1 MSMAMNSIADNLVG
15 PFSELLLAVADDKLM
30 LGHRNSDWTGLAPI
44 LEEDIAFSSLSQ
56 DNVAHASSL
65 YEVVGKLLGKSADAL
80 AFGRSAS
87 AYRCASIVEV
97 PDEFNWA
104 TAMVRQFFCGH
115 FDQLRYA
122 RLAQSAYQPIAEL
135 CARLKAEQR
144 VQTEHI
150 DGWIQR
156 LGTGTGESKSR
167 LQTAIEALATM
178 APRLFEPV
186 SGESELVNASLYPSL
201 ANGASNMFD
210 AWQNRVMGRAAQA
223 RLELKIEPPD
233 ENEKG
238 GRQGVHSQY
247 FNELLDEMCEVYRL
261 EPNAAW

>member
-1 MSMAMNSIADNLVG
+1 MSMAMNSIAENLVV
-15 PFSELLLAVADDKLM
+15 PFSELLLAAADDKLM

-65 YEVVGKLLGKSADAL
+65 YEVVGELLGKGADEL
-80 AFGRSAS
+80 AFGREAS

-104 TAMVRQFFCGH
+104 TAMARQFFCGH

-156 LGTGTGESKSR
+156 LGKGTDESKAR
-167 LQTAIEALATM
+167 LQDAIEALAPM
-178 APRLFEPV
+178 APMLFEPV
-186 SGESELVNASLYPSL
+186 EGENELVSADLYPSL
-201 ANGASNMFD
+201 TNGASNMFD
-210 AWQNRVMGRAAQA
+210 AWQNRVTGRAALA
-223 RLELKIEPPD
+223 GLELHIEPRDP
-233 ENEKG
+233 NEKG
-238 GRQGVHSQY
+238 GRRGVHSPY

-261 EPNAAW
+261 GPNAAW